1 MTTEEVEELQRK
13 QLQQLLEQEEL
24 LAREKS
30 LKEGTVKY
38 HYDQQRER
46 HLENLEK
53 AKRSPG
59 KGKMGAL
66 RTRKQTDHF
75 GVPVS
80 STIPF
85 CLEKEATRGPK
96 RPVSAV
102 KSPPKP
108 EEPEQGDVIQ
118 KPEGGTRRRDPKA
131 EYAELHARR
140 LAYKAKKHLQNKK
153 SDSESSS

>member
-1 MTTEEVEELQRK
+1 MSTEDVEELQRK
-13 QLQQLLEQEEL
+13 QLQQLIEQEEL
-24 LAREKS
+24 MAREKA

-66 RTRKQTDHF
+66 RSRKQTEHF
-75 GVPVS
+75 GLPVS
-80 STIPF
+80 SAIPF
-85 CLEKEATRGPK
+85 CLGKKEATRGPK
-96 RPVSAV
+96 RSVSAI

-108 EEPEQGDVIQ
+108 EEPEQ
-118 KPEGGTRRRDPKA
+118 P
-131 EYAELHARR
+131 
-140 LAYKAKKHLQNKK
+140 
-153 SDSESSS
+153 

>member
-1 MTTEEVEELQRK
+1 MSTEEVEELQRK
-13 QLQQLLEQEEL
+13 QLQQLIEQEEL
-24 LAREKS
+24 QAREKL

-66 RTRKQTDHF
+66 RTRKQTEHF
-75 GVPVS
+75 GLPVS
-80 STIPF
+80 SAIPF
-85 CLEKEATRGPK
+85 CLGKKEVKRGPK
-96 RPVSAV
+96 RPVSTV

-108 EEPEQGDVIQ
+108 EEPEH
-118 KPEGGTRRRDPKA
+118 PEVGTRRRDPKA
-131 EYAELHARR
+131 EYVELHARR
-140 LAYKAKKHLQNKK
+140 LTYKAKKHLQNKM